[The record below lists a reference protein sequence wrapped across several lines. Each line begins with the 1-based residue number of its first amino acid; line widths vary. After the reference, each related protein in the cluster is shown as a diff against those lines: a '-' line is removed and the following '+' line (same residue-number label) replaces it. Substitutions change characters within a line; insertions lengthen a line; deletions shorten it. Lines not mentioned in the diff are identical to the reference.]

1 MLDDDK
7 LEKAL
12 RDLLIDLCSV
22 MYSRGYD
29 VVPVGAM
36 MRLVGVDKDHAK
48 EHDDEWFHL
57 DKEFEVLVQSRKKS
71 KKVASRIPAGVTIH

>member
-36 MRLVGVDKDHAK
+36 MRLVGVDEDRAK

-57 DKEFEVLVQSRKKS
+57 DEDFEVLVQSRKKN
-71 KKVASRIPAGVTIH
+71 KKVSRRIPFGVTIH